1 MQTYLVEVLHD
12 TGAFL
17 RKWAHKRPV
26 SIDYSRTEL
35 DRESITILRVW
46 QRAWARAVDGG
57 EWRGRQELL
66 YPGLSELDFLGLDS
80 TPCPWWSDA
89 TFLLVQEGISH
100 RWALS
105 SALRWGGGRST
116 LLAPA
121 VYLKCLLARKKS
133 LCQSGA
139 FWGGILCHPSP
150 PLSFVSQ
157 DWPAVW
163 RGFALVLIFAS
174 PTLSELGLHRR
185 ILWPRWLPQH
195 MFTSRSLGGWV
206 VQGHGAGSFDV
217 WWELMSWFMND
228 CLLAVS

>member
-1 MQTYLVEVLHD
+1 MTKGLGPEQLMV
-12 TGAFL
+12 G
-17 RKWAHKRPV
+17 K
-26 SIDYSRTEL
+26 
-35 DRESITILRVW
+35 
-46 QRAWARAVDGG
+46 
-57 EWRGRQELL
+57 WRGRQGLV
-66 YPGLSELDFLGLDS
+66 YPGLSELDFLGQDS
-80 TPCPWWSDA
+80 TPCPWWWDA

-105 SALRWGGGRST
+105 PALRRGGGRST

-121 VYLKCLLARKKS
+121 VYLKCLLAQKNPCAKAVHYH
-133 LCQSGA
+133 LCRS
-139 FWGGILCHPSP
+139 
-150 PLSFVSQ
+150 VSQ

-174 PTLSELGLHRR
+174 PTLSELGLHSR

-195 MFTSRSLGGWV
+195 MFASRSSGGWV

-217 WWELMSWFMND
+217 WWELMSWFLND